1 MTVSEYT
8 KPIVQCVEKSSC
20 LLLCLGLLLG
30 FQGEQALHETHAMKC
45 MVFLPVSKPKCNVW
59 KGAAACCYVRA

>member
-30 FQGEQALHETHAMKC
+30 FQGEQALHEIHAMYGF
-45 MVFLPVSKPKCNVW
+45 VHVSKPKYNVW
-59 KGAAACCYVRA
+59 RGAAACCYVRA